1 MMELDISEVAQQSGL
16 PVSTLRYY
24 EERGL
29 IESSGR
35 RGLRR
40 QFDSQVVERLALIA
54 FGRAVGFT
62 LDEIGQVFTVDG
74 RPSIDRSMLIA
85 KADELDDTIRRLT
98 AMSDN
103 LRHTAACPAPSH
115 MECAS
120 FRNLLLAA
128 VDSQQSTT
136 RSTLGVLE

>member
-1 MMELDISEVAQQSGL
+1 MTELDISDVAQQSGL

-29 IESSGR
+29 IESCGR

-54 FGRAVGFT
+54 LGSAAGFT
-62 LDEIGQVFTVDG
+62 LDEIGQLFTVDG
-74 RPSIDRSMLIA
+74 RPSIDRSMLLA

-98 AMSDN
+98 SMSES

-120 FRNLLLAA
+120 FRSLLRAA
-128 VDSQQSTT
+128 VDSQQSKT
-136 RSTLGVLE
+136 RSTPGSLE

>member
-1 MMELDISEVAQQSGL
+1 MTELDISEVVQQTGL

-40 QFDSQVVERLALIA
+40 QFDSQVVERLALVA
-54 FGRAVGFT
+54 LGRAAGFT
-62 LDEIGQVFTVDG
+62 LDEIGQMYTIDG

-120 FRNLLLAA
+120 FRNLLRAA
-128 VDSQQSTT
+128 VDGQRSTT
-136 RSTLGVLE
+136 RSTRADLE